1 MKATDLLTAV
11 AAAPKVD
18 KVSRSLGGSRG
29 SLLRTT
35 AAAGAGKSL
44 AGAVGRGSVLRSG
57 AAAGAA
63 LVALSAAS
71 AAASSIRRRTAPQ

>member
-1 MKATDLLTAV
+1 VKAADLLTAV

-18 KVSRSLGGSRG
+18 KVGRSMGASRG
-29 SLLRTT
+29 GLLRTT

-44 AGAVGRGSVLRSG
+44 AGAVGRGNVLRSG

-71 AAASSIRRRTAPQ
+71 AATSALRRRTERR